1 MGGDRRIKIA
11 LGVVSG
17 SLAVLL
23 FLVVYICRRRSKKEE
38 SSERGRCELIEQA
51 EKEDLICFAG
61 CGGLTVQDIL
71 DAPGEVVGKSSYGT
85 LYKATLVRNGSL
97 VLLRFLRPA
106 CTGRMKEIF
115 PAIQL
120 LGFVRH
126 PNLVSLD
133 AFYSGT
139 RGEKLLVHPFFSS
152 GNLSQFL
159 RDGKDEAERWPV
171 IYRISLGIVK
181 GLDYL
186 HTGLPKPLIHGNLKS
201 KNIFLDSDYEPYIS
215 DSGLHLLLNAT
226 AAQEMLEASAEQGYK
241 APELIKM
248 KEASTE
254 SDIYSLGV
262 ILLEI
267 LTGKEPL
274 LGAPLSLKNP
284 HLPSS
289 TRNAILD
296 HKASEILSTK
306 LLSQSDSLKRQHPVT
321 EEDLLMFFQLAISC
335 CSPSPSLR
343 PDTKQIIRKLEQ
355 IG

>member
-1 MGGDRRIKIA
+1 MGRRIKIV
-11 LGVVSG
+11 LGAVSAT
-17 SLAVLL
+17 LAVLV
-23 FLVVYICRRRSKKEE
+23 FLVVYVCRRSWRREAGCE
-38 SSERGRCELIEQA
+38 SGECESRGEQV
-51 EKEDLICFAG
+51 EKEDLIRFAG
-61 CGGLTVQDIL
+61 CEDLRVQDIL
-71 DAPGEVVGKSSYGT
+71 DAPGEVVGKSGYGT
-85 LYKATLVRNGSL
+85 LYKATLVRNRSL

-106 CTGRMKEIF
+106 CTGRMKEIL

-133 AFYSGT
+133 AFYAGS
-139 RGEKLLVHPFFSS
+139 RGEKLLVHPFFSN
-152 GNLSQFL
+152 GNLSLFL
-159 RDGKDEAERWPV
+159 RDGKEEAQRWPV

-186 HTGLPKPLIHGNLKS
+186 HTGLPKPLVHGNLKS
-201 KNIFLDSDYEPYIS
+201 KNILLDSRYEPYIS
-215 DSGLHLLLNAT
+215 DFGLHLLLNAT
-226 AAQEMLEASAEQGYK
+226 ASQEMLEASAEQGYK

-248 KEASTE
+248 KEASIE

-274 LGAPLSLKNP
+274 FGDPLSLRNLY
-284 HLPSS
+284 LPSS

-296 HKASEILSTK
+296 HKVSEILNSK
-306 LLSQSDSLKRQHPVT
+306 LLSQSDNLKTQNPIT
-321 EEDLLMFFQLAISC
+321 EEGLLMFFQLAISC